1 MEFFKIKNEIKL
13 DEKKVR
19 MIENNTQ
26 GKGLSIEL
34 EDVNFSY
41 NNTKTVF
48 KNANV
53 VANPGEIVALVGPSG
68 EGKTTMVRLLLGLI
82 NTKSGG
88 AFIKDINGIKCKI

>member
-1 MEFFKIKNEIKL
+1 
-13 DEKKVR
+13 

-53 VANPGEIVALVGPSG
+53 VANPGEIVALVGS
-68 EGKTTMVRLLLGLI
+68 
-82 NTKSGG
+82 
-88 AFIKDINGIKCKI
+88 FW